1 MGNTFFI
8 YEKNIFK
15 SLFIYFFCLTLFSP
29 ENKGAVYGVFME
41 TKFD

>member
-15 SLFIYFFCLTLFSP
+15 SFFVLFCLTLFSP